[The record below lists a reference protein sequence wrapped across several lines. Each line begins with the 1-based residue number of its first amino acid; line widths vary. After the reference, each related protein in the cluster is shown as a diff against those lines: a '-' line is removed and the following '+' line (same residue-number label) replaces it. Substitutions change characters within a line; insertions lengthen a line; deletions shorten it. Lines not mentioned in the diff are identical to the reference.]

1 MTSLFAL
8 IPIAFVLS
16 LDNFQSSIG
25 LGTTKP
31 SWIRIV
37 QCALIFGIFDALAP
51 MLGVW
56 VGGYLGDYIGESAEY
71 IGAAALAVYAVYLVV
86 HALRTEEKSGEIDH
100 PLAILGLPLP
110 LSIDNLLAGAG
121 LGVMGYSAVTVAVV
135 AGSVTLVM
143 SLVGLTLGKLAASKI
158 PVRTDLLGGVVM
170 LILATAMVV
179 RA

>member
-8 IPIAFVLS
+8 VPIAFVLS

-31 SWIRIV
+31 SWMRIV
-37 QCALIFGIFDALAP
+37 QCAVIFGIFDALAP
-51 MLGVW
+51 MFGVW

-71 IGAAALAVYAVYLVV
+71 VGAAALAVYAVYLVV
-86 HALRTEEKSGEIDH
+86 HALRTEQSGDIDH
-100 PLAILGLPLP
+100 PLAILGMPLP
-110 LSIDNLLAGAG
+110 LSVDNLLAGTG

-158 PVRTDLLGGVVM
+158 PIRTDLLGGVVM
-170 LILATAMVV
+170 LILAGAMVV

>member
-8 IPIAFVLS
+8 VPIAFVLS

-31 SWIRIV
+31 SWMRIV
-37 QCALIFGIFDALAP
+37 QCAVIFGIFDALAP
-51 MLGVW
+51 MFGVW

-86 HALRTEEKSGEIDH
+86 HALRTEQSGDIDH
-100 PLAILGLPLP
+100 PLAILGMPLP
-110 LSIDNLLAGAG
+110 LSVDNLLAGTG

-158 PVRTDLLGGVVM
+158 PIRTDLLGGVVM
-170 LILATAMVV
+170 LILAGAMVV